1 MLGLRTT
8 IYKVDNLD
16 EAVRWYT
23 KVFDVEPYF
32 IAKTYVGFNIKGYEL
47 GLMPETYSS
56 KKVDN
61 VLSYWGV
68 DNIEASYNRL
78 LNLGG
83 KSHEAPVNVG
93 GEIEMASVKD
103 PWNNV
108 LGIIFNPEFKLSE

>member
-1 MLGLRTT
+1 MHFLFTLAKIEFMLGLRTT

-61 VLSYWGV
+61 VLSYW
-68 DNIEASYNRL
+68 
-78 LNLGG
+78 
-83 KSHEAPVNVG
+83 
-93 GEIEMASVKD
+93 
-103 PWNNV
+103 
-108 LGIIFNPEFKLSE
+108 